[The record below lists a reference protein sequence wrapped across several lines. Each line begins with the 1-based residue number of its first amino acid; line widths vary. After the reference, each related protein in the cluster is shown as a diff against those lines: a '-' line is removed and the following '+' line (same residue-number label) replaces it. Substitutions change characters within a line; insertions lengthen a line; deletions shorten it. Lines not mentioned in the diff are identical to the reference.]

1 MREDVK
7 MTNWYPNSRTTNQLD
22 LQKQQFTLCLDY
34 LTQIVLSF
42 NVMLQSAITFIL
54 RSFSDSGSEWVIMR
68 APSPAAAASEA
79 PVTKGIWFNTSMELN
94 KWLTAFSHNS
104 VLGQRHQIKVP

>member
-1 MREDVK
+1 
-7 MTNWYPNSRTTNQLD
+7 
-22 LQKQQFTLCLDY
+22 
-34 LTQIVLSF
+34 
-42 NVMLQSAITFIL
+42 MLQSAITFIL

-94 KWLTAFSHNS
+94 K
-104 VLGQRHQIKVP
+104 

>member
-1 MREDVK
+1 MYTAPNCSRLADANKKVKGYKDVK
-7 MTNWYPNSRTTNQLD
+7 
-22 LQKQQFTLCLDY
+22 
-34 LTQIVLSF
+34 
-42 NVMLQSAITFIL
+42 LQSAITFIL

-94 KWLTAFSHNS
+94 
-104 VLGQRHQIKVP
+104 R